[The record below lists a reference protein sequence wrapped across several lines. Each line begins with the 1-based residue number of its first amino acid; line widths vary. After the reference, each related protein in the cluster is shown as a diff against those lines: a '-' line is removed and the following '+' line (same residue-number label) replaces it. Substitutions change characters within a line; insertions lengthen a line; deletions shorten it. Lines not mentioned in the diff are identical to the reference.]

1 MIPID
6 DDKTKTVETSNEPTE
21 NNDISTTHEDIH
33 VKVESLET
41 SNENVYYDDGVDS
54 TAQLCDMIYGNS
66 KEVKHPWKM
75 GKLITLLFCN
85 NTPLIALGSEK
96 RKSHI

>member
-6 DDKTKTVETSNEPTE
+6 DGKTKTVETSNEPTE

-41 SNENVYYDDGVDS
+41 SNEKVYYYD
-54 TAQLCDMIYGNS
+54 DMIYGNS

>member
-6 DDKTKTVETSNEPTE
+6 EDKTKTVETSNETTE

-41 SNENVYYDDGVDS
+41 SNENVYYYD
-54 TAQLCDMIYGNS
+54 DMIYGNS

-75 GKLITLLFCN
+75 GKLVTLIYCN

-96 RKSHI
+96 GKLNI

>member
-21 NNDISTTHEDIH
+21 NNDICTTHEDIH

-41 SNENVYYDDGVDS
+41 SNKNVYYYD
-54 TAQLCDMIYGNS
+54 DMIYGNS

-85 NTPLIALGSEK
+85 NNPLIALGSEK

>member
-41 SNENVYYDDGVDS
+41 SNEKVYYYD
-54 TAQLCDMIYGNS
+54 DMIYGNS

>member
-1 MIPID
+1 MSPID

-41 SNENVYYDDGVDS
+41 SNKNVYYYD
-54 TAQLCDMIYGNS
+54 DMIYGNS

>member
-21 NNDISTTHEDIH
+21 NNDICTTHEDIH

-41 SNENVYYDDGVDS
+41 SNKNVYYYD
-54 TAQLCDMIYGNS
+54 DMIYNMFPD
-66 KEVKHPWKM
+66 KPCLELHQ
-75 GKLITLLFCN
+75 GKKYNQKWFDLKDIEN
-85 NTPLIALGSEK
+85 KGE
-96 RKSHI
+96 

>member
-41 SNENVYYDDGVDS
+41 SNKNVYYYD
-54 TAQLCDMIYGNS
+54 DMIY
-66 KEVKHPWKM
+66 
-75 GKLITLLFCN
+75 
-85 NTPLIALGSEK
+85 
-96 RKSHI
+96 

>member
-21 NNDISTTHEDIH
+21 NNDICTTHEDIH

-41 SNENVYYDDGVDS
+41 SNKNVYYYD
-54 TAQLCDMIYGNS
+54 DMIYGNS
-66 KEVKHPWKM
+66 KKVKHPWKM

>member
-6 DDKTKTVETSNEPTE
+6 EDKTKTVETSNETTE
-21 NNDISTTHEDIH
+21 NNDISTAHEDIH

-41 SNENVYYDDGVDS
+41 SNKNVYYYD
-54 TAQLCDMIYGNS
+54 DMIYGNS

-75 GKLITLLFCN
+75 GKLVTLIYCN

-96 RKSHI
+96 SKLNI

>member
-21 NNDISTTHEDIH
+21 NNDICTTHEDIH

-41 SNENVYYDDGVDS
+41 SNKHDYYYD
-54 TAQLCDMIYGNS
+54 AMIYGNS

>member
-21 NNDISTTHEDIH
+21 NNDICTTHEDIH

-41 SNENVYYDDGVDS
+41 SNENVYYYDDK
-54 TAQLCDMIYGNS
+54 IYGNS

>member
-1 MIPID
+1 MTPID

-21 NNDISTTHEDIH
+21 NNDISTTQEDIH

-41 SNENVYYDDGVDS
+41 SNKNVYYYD
-54 TAQLCDMIYGNS
+54 DMIYGNS

>member
-6 DDKTKTVETSNEPTE
+6 DDKTKTIETSNEHTE
-21 NNDISTTHEDIH
+21 NNDICTTHEDIH

-41 SNENVYYDDGVDS
+41 SNKNVYYYD
-54 TAQLCDMIYGNS
+54 DMIYGNS

>member
-6 DDKTKTVETSNEPTE
+6 DDKTKTVETSNVPTE

-41 SNENVYYDDGVDS
+41 SNENVCYYD
-54 TAQLCDMIYGNS
+54 DMIYGNS

>member
-41 SNENVYYDDGVDS
+41 SNENVYYYD
-54 TAQLCDMIYGNS
+54 DMIYGNS